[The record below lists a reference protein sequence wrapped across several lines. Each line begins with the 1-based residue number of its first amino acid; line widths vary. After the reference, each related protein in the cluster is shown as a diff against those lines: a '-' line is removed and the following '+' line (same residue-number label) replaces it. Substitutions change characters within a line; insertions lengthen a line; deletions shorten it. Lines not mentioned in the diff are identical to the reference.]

1 MTDKIRAVV
10 RAGAAMGLSLTLAFS
25 TVPTYA
31 FGATSSAEMQSELD
45 QARAKLQEYSQQA
58 SERFSELEQ
67 AQANLEDT
75 RAQISDTQSQIET
88 KQSEL
93 TDAQTELSGIM
104 SDNYKDDTNFVG
116 YVLRS
121 TSFDDLASRVY
132 YANKVS
138 EKETNAIAE
147 VVKIQSELQ
156 EQKSKLEQE
165 EKEEENLL
173 EQSKASYE
181 QIQSVISNQR
191 SYVNNLSEE
200 VRKQIEAEEAARK
213 QAEEEAKRQAEAEA
227 EAAEA
232 ARKQAEAEA
241 AAAASRDNTGD
252 ESNSDAAA
260 DNGGSQRGDDS
271 SSNERSNSNSGGNS
285 DERQDSGSKRDS
297 GSNSNS
303 NSDGGSRS
311 NKRSESKSSSNSG
324 KSKSNSSSGS
334 SGSSSRKSY
343 GSGISA
349 VIAAAKSQLGVS
361 YSYAGNAIAGQE
373 FDCSGLV
380 WWAFRQAGYSIPRGQ
395 RMANGYNNSM
405 IGWVMQHGLKTSIS
419 QLEPGDLMFWGS
431 GTGSTTHVAL
441 YIGNGQMIH
450 SNYGGVEIRSASYS
464 SGHFVGGGSVI

>member
-156 EQKSKLEQE
+156 EHKSKLEQE

-227 EAAEA
+227 AEA
-232 ARKQAEAEA
+232 ARKQAEA
-241 AAAASRDNTGD
+241 AASHDNTGD
-252 ESNSDAAA
+252 ESNSEAAA

-285 DERQDSGSKRDS
+285 DERQDSGSNRDS

-303 NSDGGSRS
+303 NSDGGSSS

>member
-156 EQKSKLEQE
+156 EHKSKLEQE

-227 EAAEA
+227 AEA
-232 ARKQAEAEA
+232 ARKQAEA
-241 AAAASRDNTGD
+241 AASHDNTGD

-285 DERQDSGSKRDS
+285 DERQDSGSNRDS

-303 NSDGGSRS
+303 NSDGGSSS

-324 KSKSNSSSGS
+324 KSKSNSGSGS

>member
-227 EAAEA
+227 AEA

-303 NSDGGSRS
+303 NSDGGSSS

-419 QLEPGDLMFWGS
+419 QLEPGDLMFWGLS
-431 GTGSTTHVAL
+431 L
-441 YIGNGQMIH
+441 IH
-450 SNYGGVEIRSASYS
+450 I
-464 SGHFVGGGSVI
+464 

>member
-213 QAEEEAKRQAEAEA
+213 QAEEEA
-227 EAAEA
+227 
-232 ARKQAEAEA
+232 
-241 AAAASRDNTGD
+241 
-252 ESNSDAAA
+252 
-260 DNGGSQRGDDS
+260 
-271 SSNERSNSNSGGNS
+271 
-285 DERQDSGSKRDS
+285 
-297 GSNSNS
+297 
-303 NSDGGSRS
+303 
-311 NKRSESKSSSNSG
+311 
-324 KSKSNSSSGS
+324 
-334 SGSSSRKSY
+334 
-343 GSGISA
+343 
-349 VIAAAKSQLGVS
+349 
-361 YSYAGNAIAGQE
+361 
-373 FDCSGLV
+373 
-380 WWAFRQAGYSIPRGQ
+380 
-395 RMANGYNNSM
+395 
-405 IGWVMQHGLKTSIS
+405 
-419 QLEPGDLMFWGS
+419 
-431 GTGSTTHVAL
+431 
-441 YIGNGQMIH
+441 
-450 SNYGGVEIRSASYS
+450 
-464 SGHFVGGGSVI
+464 

>member
-165 EKEEENLL
+165 EKEEESLL

-181 QIQSVISNQR
+181 QIQSVVSNQR

-227 EAAEA
+227 
-232 ARKQAEAEA
+232 
-241 AAAASRDNTGD
+241 AASHDNTGD

-285 DERQDSGSKRDS
+285 D
-297 GSNSNS
+297 
-303 NSDGGSRS
+303 GGSSS

-431 GTGSTTHVAL
+431 GTGSTSHVAL

>member
-227 EAAEA
+227 AEA

-241 AAAASRDNTGD
+241 AASHDNTGD
-252 ESNSDAAA
+252 ESNSEAAA

-285 DERQDSGSKRDS
+285 DERQDSGS
-297 GSNSNS
+297 NSNS
-303 NSDGGSRS
+303 NSDGGSS
-311 NKRSESKSSSNSG
+311 SKKRSESKSSSNSG

>member
-58 SERFSELEQ
+58 NERFSELEQ

-104 SDNYKDDTNFVG
+104 SDNYNDDTNFVG

-200 VRKQIEAEEAARK
+200 VRKQIETEEAARK

-227 EAAEA
+227 AEA

-241 AAAASRDNTGD
+241 AASHDNTGD
-252 ESNSDAAA
+252 ESSSDAAA
-260 DNGGSQRGDDS
+260 DNGSSQRGDDS
-271 SSNERSNSNSGGNS
+271 SSNERSNSNSGSNS

-303 NSDGGSRS
+303 NSDGGSSS

-349 VIAAAKSQLGVS
+349 FIAAAKSQLGVS

>member
-58 SERFSELEQ
+58 NERFSELEQ

-227 EAAEA
+227 AEA

-241 AAAASRDNTGD
+241 AASHDNTGD
-252 ESNSDAAA
+252 ESNSEAAA

-303 NSDGGSRS
+303 NSDGGSSS
-311 NKRSESKSSSNSG
+311 NKRSESKSRSNSG

>member
-227 EAAEA
+227 AEA

-241 AAAASRDNTGD
+241 AASHDNTGD
-252 ESNSDAAA
+252 ESNSEAAA

-285 DERQDSGSKRDS
+285 DERQDSGS
-297 GSNSNS
+297 NNNS
-303 NSDGGSRS
+303 NSDGGSS
-311 NKRSESKSSSNSG
+311 SKKRSESKSSSNSG
-324 KSKSNSSSGS
+324 KSKSNSSSSS

>member
-156 EQKSKLEQE
+156 EHKSKLEQE

-227 EAAEA
+227 AEA
-232 ARKQAEAEA
+232 ARKQAEA
-241 AAAASRDNTGD
+241 AASHDNTGD
-252 ESNSDAAA
+252 ESNSEAAA

-285 DERQDSGSKRDS
+285 DERQDSGSNRDS

-303 NSDGGSRS
+303 NSDGGSSS

-324 KSKSNSSSGS
+324 KSKSNSGSGS

>member
-227 EAAEA
+227 AEA
-232 ARKQAEAEA
+232 ARKQAEA
-241 AAAASRDNTGD
+241 AASHDNTGD
-252 ESNSDAAA
+252 ESNSEAAA

-285 DERQDSGSKRDS
+285 DERQDSGSNRDS

-303 NSDGGSRS
+303 NSEGGSSS
-311 NKRSESKSSSNSG
+311 NKRSESKSRSNSG

>member
-31 FGATSSAEMQSELD
+31 FGATSSAELQSELD

-227 EAAEA
+227 AEA

-241 AAAASRDNTGD
+241 AASHDNTGD

-303 NSDGGSRS
+303 NSDGGSSS
-311 NKRSESKSSSNSG
+311 NKRSESKSRSNSG

>member
-58 SERFSELEQ
+58 NERFSELEQ

-227 EAAEA
+227 AEA

-241 AAAASRDNTGD
+241 AASHDNTGD
-252 ESNSDAAA
+252 ESNSEAAA

-271 SSNERSNSNSGGNS
+271 SSNERSNSNSGSNS

-303 NSDGGSRS
+303 NSDGGSSS

>member
-31 FGATSSAEMQSELD
+31 FGATSSAELQSELD

-227 EAAEA
+227 AEA
-232 ARKQAEAEA
+232 ARKQAEA
-241 AAAASRDNTGD
+241 AAAASHDNTGD
-252 ESNSDAAA
+252 ESNSEAAA

-285 DERQDSGSKRDS
+285 DERQDSGSNRDS

-303 NSDGGSRS
+303 NSDGGSSS
-311 NKRSESKSSSNSG
+311 NKRSESKSRSNSG

>member
-58 SERFSELEQ
+58 NERFSELEQ

-227 EAAEA
+227 AEA
-232 ARKQAEAEA
+232 ARKQAEA
-241 AAAASRDNTGD
+241 AAAASHDNTGD
-252 ESNSDAAA
+252 ESNSEAAA

-303 NSDGGSRS
+303 NSDGGSSS
-311 NKRSESKSSSNSG
+311 NKRSESKSRSNSG

>member
-200 VRKQIEAEEAARK
+200 VRKQIEVEEAARK
-213 QAEEEAKRQAEAEA
+213 QAEEEAKRQAEA
-227 EAAEA
+227 AEA

-241 AAAASRDNTGD
+241 AASHDNTGD
-252 ESNSDAAA
+252 ESNSEAAA

-285 DERQDSGSKRDS
+285 DERQDSGS
-297 GSNSNS
+297 NSNS
-303 NSDGGSRS
+303 NSDGGSS
-311 NKRSESKSSSNSG
+311 SKKRSESKSSSNSG
-324 KSKSNSSSGS
+324 KSKSNSSSSS

>member
-31 FGATSSAEMQSELD
+31 FGATSSAELQSELD

-227 EAAEA
+227 AEA

-241 AAAASRDNTGD
+241 AASHDNTGD

-260 DNGGSQRGDDS
+260 DNGSSQRGDDS

-303 NSDGGSRS
+303 NSDGGSSS
-311 NKRSESKSSSNSG
+311 NKRSESKSRSNSG

>member
-58 SERFSELEQ
+58 NERFSELEQ

-227 EAAEA
+227 AEA

-241 AAAASRDNTGD
+241 AASHDNTGD
-252 ESNSDAAA
+252 ESNSEAAA

-271 SSNERSNSNSGGNS
+271 SSNEHSNSNSGGNS
-285 DERQDSGSKRDS
+285 DERQDSGSNRDS

-303 NSDGGSRS
+303 NSDGGSS
-311 NKRSESKSSSNSG
+311 SKKRSESKGSSNSG

>member
-31 FGATSSAEMQSELD
+31 FGATSSAELQSELD

-227 EAAEA
+227 AEA

-241 AAAASRDNTGD
+241 AASHDNTGD
-252 ESNSDAAA
+252 ESNSEAAA

-285 DERQDSGSKRDS
+285 DERQDSGSNRDS

-303 NSDGGSRS
+303 NSDGGSSS
-311 NKRSESKSSSNSG
+311 NKRSESKSRSNSG

>member
-1 MTDKIRAVV
+1 M
-10 RAGAAMGLSLTLAFS
+10 
-25 TVPTYA
+25 
-31 FGATSSAEMQSELD
+31 
-45 QARAKLQEYSQQA
+45 
-58 SERFSELEQ
+58 
-67 AQANLEDT
+67 
-75 RAQISDTQSQIET
+75 
-88 KQSEL
+88 
-93 TDAQTELSGIM
+93 
-104 SDNYKDDTNFVG
+104 
-116 YVLRS
+116 
-121 TSFDDLASRVY
+121 
-132 YANKVS
+132 
-138 EKETNAIAE
+138 
-147 VVKIQSELQ
+147 
-156 EQKSKLEQE
+156 
-165 EKEEENLL
+165 
-173 EQSKASYE
+173 
-181 QIQSVISNQR
+181 
-191 SYVNNLSEE
+191 
-200 VRKQIEAEEAARK
+200 
-213 QAEEEAKRQAEAEA
+213 QAEAV
-227 EAAEA
+227 
-232 ARKQAEAEA
+232 
-241 AAAASRDNTGD
+241 AAASHDNTGD
-252 ESNSDAAA
+252 ESNSEAAA

-285 DERQDSGSKRDS
+285 DERQDSGS
-297 GSNSNS
+297 NSNS
-303 NSDGGSRS
+303 NSDGGSS
-311 NKRSESKSSSNSG
+311 SKKRSESKSSSNSG

>member
-227 EAAEA
+227 AEA
-232 ARKQAEAEA
+232 ARKQAEA
-241 AAAASRDNTGD
+241 AAAASHDNTGD
-252 ESNSDAAA
+252 ESNSEAAA

-303 NSDGGSRS
+303 NSDDGSRS

>member
-1 MTDKIRAVV
+1 MTDKIKAVV
-10 RAGAAMGLSLTLAFS
+10 RAGATMGLSLTLAFS

-31 FGATSSAEMQSELD
+31 FAAASSAEMQSELD

-58 SERFSELEQ
+58 SEKFSELEE

-75 RAQISDTQSQIET
+75 RAQISDTQSQIEA

-93 TDAQTELSGIM
+93 TDAQTQLSGIM
-104 SDNYKDDTNFVG
+104 SDNYKDDTNFVE

-138 EKETNAIAE
+138 EKETSAIAE

-156 EQKSKLEQE
+156 EQKSKLE
-165 EKEEENLL
+165 EEEQQQERFL

-181 QIQSVISNQR
+181 QIQSVIANQR

-213 QAEEEAKRQAEAEA
+213 QAEAEAAEAARKQAEA

-241 AAAASRDNTGD
+241 AEAASHDNAGD
-252 ESNSDAAA
+252 ESDSGAAA
-260 DNGGSQRGDDS
+260 DNGSSHESDDS
-271 SSNERSNSNSGGNS
+271 GSNERSDSDSGA
-285 DERQDSGSKRDS
+285 RQDTGSHRNS
-297 GSNSNS
+297 GSNDNS
-303 NSDGGSRS
+303 NSDGGSSS
-311 NKRSESKSSSNSG
+311 NKRSESKSRSD
-324 KSKSNSSSGS
+324 SGS
-334 SGSSSRKSY
+334 SKSSGNSGSSSSRKSY

-361 YSYAGNAIAGQE
+361 YSYAGNAVAGQE

>member
-227 EAAEA
+227 AEA
-232 ARKQAEAEA
+232 ARKQAEA
-241 AAAASRDNTGD
+241 AASHDNTGD
-252 ESNSDAAA
+252 ESNSEAAA

-285 DERQDSGSKRDS
+285 DERQDSGSNRDS

-303 NSDGGSRS
+303 NSDGGSSS

-324 KSKSNSSSGS
+324 KSKSNSGSGS

>member
-227 EAAEA
+227 AEA

-241 AAAASRDNTGD
+241 AASHDNTGD
-252 ESNSDAAA
+252 ESNSEAAA

-285 DERQDSGSKRDS
+285 DERQDSGS
-297 GSNSNS
+297 NSNS
-303 NSDGGSRS
+303 NSDGGSS
-311 NKRSESKSSSNSG
+311 SKKRSESKSSSNSG
-324 KSKSNSSSGS
+324 KSKSNSSSSS

>member
-31 FGATSSAEMQSELD
+31 FGATSSAELQSELD

-227 EAAEA
+227 AEA

-241 AAAASRDNTGD
+241 AASHDNTGD
-252 ESNSDAAA
+252 ESSSDAAA
-260 DNGGSQRGDDS
+260 DNGSSQRGDDS

-285 DERQDSGSKRDS
+285 DERQDSGSNRDS

-303 NSDGGSRS
+303 NSDGGSSS

-324 KSKSNSSSGS
+324 KSKSNNGSGS

>member
-227 EAAEA
+227 AEA

-241 AAAASRDNTGD
+241 AASHDNTGD
-252 ESNSDAAA
+252 ESSSDAAA
-260 DNGGSQRGDDS
+260 DNGSSQRGDDS
-271 SSNERSNSNSGGNS
+271 SSNERSNSNSGSNS

-303 NSDGGSRS
+303 NSDGGSSS